1 MLLGKD
7 TFDAAAY
14 MGKIVER
21 YIGREQQKEKQS
33 KKETVLIT
41 EHSQEFST
49 QTKGVEMRKNCYK
62 RKDGRWQYSKQTGGY
77 IYYAI
82 ANTYREL
89 LEKIPKIKPALK
101 KSVKHK
107 TKKTNQNTFI
117 QYYQFFIDSFIK
129 NKKISEHTKVDWQR
143 QLTHDITPEFKY
155 LKLEDVTAEKIQKFI
170 DNIPFE
176 RKQETMYQRIL
187 KVLKK
192 AYATGK
198 IKRDITLGVEKP
210 KRQNK
215 SERSPLTFHEQ
226 IQLLKAVKNSKIY
239 TFVIFSLIVGSRREE
254 TFRFKLDDID
264 EKRLTI
270 HIKGTKTSNAD
281 RYVKVSRAFIDF
293 LKSNMHEKFDFN
305 LDYPTHELREI
316 FKKLNIKQA
325 CLHSLRHT
333 CSANLYFLGANDKFR
348 QMQLGHA
355 SIVTTN
361 DIYTNIRENIPAR
374 RLRLIYGDLY
384 PEFD

>member
-1 MLLGKD
+1 MVLGKD